1 MYREGGPPSGG
12 GGVVCAV
19 GGGGA
24 CAGGLGGRGDGCG
37 GGARGRAGAR
47 RAGAAAG
54 AAGFAARRASAV
66 VARAAEGEGAAAA
79 EPAAAP
85 VAAEPA
91 AKAAAPAK
99 GTVRKKGGFD
109 KDQWNNYKGALDDIQ
124 KRKGNPATP
133 RPKAGTRKVKFARR
147 GPSDG
152 NRRTHADYM
161 AAKRKAQ
168 GGQVQ
173 VGSSEMFSTFSA
185 DQKYVE
191 EKLGWVSG
199 KGWSGQAG
207 DPSNDS
213 LNGFFF
219 FGLVCIGLAFA
230 SVQ

>member
-1 MYREGGPPSGG
+1 MLSGARG
-12 GGVVCAV
+12 LAR
-19 GGGGA
+19 GA
-24 CAGGLGGRGDGCG
+24 WAGAGMVAA
-37 GGARGRAGAR
+37 GARGRAGAR

-54 AAGFAARRASAV
+54 AAGFTARRAPAV

-109 KDQWNNYKGALDDIQ
+109 KDQWNNYKGAFDDIQ
-124 KRKGNPATP
+124 ERKGKPATP

-185 DQKYVE
+185 DQKYME
-191 EKLGWVSG
+191 EKLGWMSK